1 MTHTPSLEFSRP
13 VRIDQIPASG
23 LRLHLSAKPD
33 ECAALARRFGLQAV
47 DALSAQVMLKAVAG
61 GAIIRLD
68 GTLSAKVV
76 QTCVVSLEPVPAEVE
91 DSFSMTF
98 GASEPEE
105 DEIDL
110 SLDEED
116 PPDPIVD
123 GTIDA
128 GEAVAEHLALALDP
142 FPRKPGIS
150 FESADPEPE
159 ITEKRSNPFAVL
171 AELRK
176 NKG

>member
-1 MTHTPSLEFSRP
+1 MTTTPTPEFSRV
-13 VRIDQIPASG
+13 VRIDQIPAAG
-23 LRLHLSAKPD
+23 LKLNLEAGPD

-47 DALSAQVMLKAVAG
+47 ESLSAHVVLKAVAG

-68 GTLSAKVV
+68 GSLAAKVV
-76 QTCVVSLEPVPAEVE
+76 QTCVVSLEPVPAEVAE
-91 DSFSMTF
+91 SFTMTY
-98 GASEPEE
+98 GAAEPEE
-105 DEIDL
+105 DEVEL
-110 SLDEED
+110 SMDDED

-123 GTIDA
+123 GTVDA

-150 FESADPEPE
+150 FEGGDPEPE
-159 ITEKRSNPFAVL
+159 ETEKRPNPFAVL
-171 AELRK
+171 AELHK